1 MIFTLYH
8 SQGAWRKP
16 TALILSF
23 LLIASML
30 SLSAET
36 SQLLLIGILLGFT
49 FIHFGFG
56 FTGCWRLFMEE
67 KKAIGIKSH
76 LWLLALG
83 SLLFFP
89 ALTLLP
95 EYDIAVQGAIR
106 PLGANVIFGAFIF
119 GIGMALAGTC
129 SSGTLRLLGEFK
141 LRFYWVFI
149 CMIIGGT
156 FAASQFE
163 FWLTFSQWNVFSF
176 ATDFHWLTGLIINL
190 SIILILY
197 IVFSIIEKRN
207 HQSITPLISKKN
219 TDHLWGVSPLIWA
232 VALLALLNF
241 VILILAGSPWAVSW
255 VFPKLGIV
263 AIELFSLEID
273 WDFWEFSAIN
283 ETGLNKPLSED
294 KIFLTT
300 FGFFLGVA
308 IYHIISHL
316 THSPT
321 KNRKTNLAPFKLQT
335 IFSTTL
341 AGLLMGYGAVIAYGC
356 NIGGFFSAIISGSL
370 HGWVWFASAFGGMA
384 LTLFITKKLKR

>member
-1 MIFTLYH
+1 LIFTLYH

-30 SLSAET
+30 SLSANT

-56 FTGCWRLFMEE
+56 FTGYWRQFIEE
-67 KKAIGIKSH
+67 KKAIGIKGH

-89 ALTLLP
+89 ALSLLP
-95 EYDIAVQGAIR
+95 EWDVAVQGAIR

-141 LRFYWVFI
+141 FRFYWVFI

-156 FAASQFE
+156 LAASQFE
-163 FWLTFSQWNVFSF
+163 FWLTFFQWSVFSF
-176 ATDFHWLTGLIINL
+176 ATEFYWLTGLFINL
-190 SIILILY
+190 AIIATLY
-197 IVFSIIEKRN
+197 GVFSVIEKR
-207 HQSITPLISKKN
+207 HHGTIAPLIDKTN
-219 TDHLWGVSPLIWA
+219 TQYTWGVSPIIWA
-232 VALLALLNF
+232 VVLLALLNF
-241 VILILAGSPWAVSW
+241 AVLILAGQPWAVSW
-255 VFPKLGIV
+255 IFPKLGIV

-294 KIFLTT
+294 TIFLTSL
-300 FGFFLGVA
+300 GFFLGVA

-321 KNRKTNLAPFKLQT
+321 KNRNTNLTPFKLKT
-335 IFSTTL
+335 VFSTTL

-370 HGWVWFASAFGGMA
+370 HGWVWFASAFVGM
-384 LTLFITKKLKR
+384 TLMLFVMRKFRS

>member
-30 SLSAET
+30 SLSADT

-56 FTGCWRLFMEE
+56 FTGCWRRFIEE

-83 SLLFFP
+83 SVLFFP

-95 EYDIAVQGAIR
+95 EYGIAAQGAIR
-106 PLGANVIFGAFIF
+106 PMGANVLLGAFIF

-141 LRFYWVFI
+141 WRFYWVFI

-156 FAASQFE
+156 LAAAQFE
-163 FWLTFSQWNVFSF
+163 FWLTFSQWDVLSF
-176 ATDFHWLTGLIINL
+176 ATHFHWFTGLLINL
-190 SIILILY
+190 GIIAVLY
-197 IVFSIIEKRN
+197 TVFSIIEKR
-207 HQSITPLISKKN
+207 HHHTIAPLISPKN
-219 TDHLWGVSPLIWA
+219 TEYRWGISPLIWA
-232 VALLALLNF
+232 ITFLALLNF

-255 VFPKLGIV
+255 IFPKLGVV

-273 WDFWEFSAIN
+273 WDFWEFTAIN
-283 ETGLNKPLSED
+283 ETGMNKPLLED
-294 KIFLTT
+294 TIFLTS

-316 THSPT
+316 THQPSQHQKSNFPPYKFHT
-321 KNRKTNLAPFKLQT
+321 FFTN
-335 IFSTTL
+335 TL

-370 HGWVWFASAFGGMA
+370 HGWAWFACAYSGMA
-384 LTLFITKKLKR
+384 LTLFITKKFKS

>member
-30 SLSAET
+30 SLSANT
-36 SQLLLIGILLGFT
+36 SQLLLLGILLGFT

-56 FTGCWRLFMEE
+56 FTGYWRQFMEE
-67 KKAIGIKSH
+67 KKAIGIRGH

-95 EYDIAVQGAIR
+95 EYDVAVQGAIR
-106 PLGANVIFGAFIF
+106 PLGANVLFGAFIF
-119 GIGMALAGTC
+119 GVGMALAGTC

-163 FWLTFSQWNVFSF
+163 FWLTFSQWGVFSF
-176 ATDFHWLTGLIINL
+176 ATEWHWGTGLLLNL
-190 SIILILY
+190 SLIALLY
-197 IVFSIIEKRN
+197 LIFSTIEKRRYG
-207 HQSITPLISKKN
+207 HIEPLFNKTNS
-219 TDHLWGVSPLIWA
+219 TFFMGMSPIIWA
-232 VALLALLNF
+232 VSLLALLNLG
-241 VILILAGSPWAVSW
+241 VLILAGSPWAVSW
-255 VFPKLGIV
+255 IFPKLGV
-263 AIELFSLEID
+263 VGIELLQLEID
-273 WDFWEFSAIN
+273 WDFWEFTAIN
-283 ETGLNKPLSED
+283 ETGMNKPLSED
-294 KIFLTT
+294 TIFLTSL
-300 FGFFLGVA
+300 GFFLGVA

-321 KNRKTNLAPFKLQT
+321 KNRKTTLPPVRFST
-335 IFSTTL
+335 IFSTTI

-370 HGWVWFASAFGGMA
+370 HGWAWFASAFIGMG
-384 LTLFITKKLKR
+384 LMLFIMRKFKS